1 MSDLEFSLNRRDALR
16 AALTTGAALAVP
28 SAFAQEEWPSKPVTM
43 VVGYPPGGQT
53 DFAARAV
60 STHMQNTLAQS
71 LVIDNKPGVNGN
83 IGAELVLRSAPDGYR
98 LLAGNG
104 VITIAPHTYRNIP
117 IVDPLKLTPI
127 GTMLTSGLMLVVP
140 ATSPIQDFKQFLQFV
155 KDASGKGGLNYAS
168 SGAGG
173 LTHVTME
180 LLRERIGKPTMTHIP
195 YKGTAPATV
204 DLIAGQVQAM
214 FDAVSALSPFVKS
227 KQMRPLLV
235 TTKNRVPSLPDV
247 PTAAEVGLKDFEIIS
262 FIGLYGPPGL
272 PAPIVRKANAALNA
286 ALKDPTVAKSITDRG
301 DDPGGGTSEDLAKLT
316 RDQFNLWGPIVRA
329 NDIRTD

>member
-1 MSDLEFSLNRRDALR
+1 MSDLDFSLNRRDALR
-16 AALTTGAALAVP
+16 AALAAGGALAAP
-28 SAFAQEEWPSKPVTM
+28 SLFAQPNWPSKPVTM

-53 DFAARAV
+53 DFAARVV
-60 STHMQNTLAQS
+60 STHMQNSLGQS

-83 IGAELVLRSAPDGYR
+83 IGAELVLRSPADGYR

-140 ATSPIQDFKQFLQFV
+140 TSSPIQNFQQFV
-155 KDASGKGGLNYAS
+155 QFAKDADKKGGMHYGS

-180 LLRERIGKPTMTHIP
+180 LLRDRIGKPAMNHIP
-195 YKGTAPATV
+195 YKGAAPVAV
-204 DLIAGQVQAM
+204 DLISGQVPVM
-214 FDAVSALSPFVKS
+214 IDAVSVVSPFIKS
-227 KQMRPLLV
+227 KQMRPLMV

-247 PTAAEVGLKDFEIIS
+247 PTAAECGLKDFEIIS

-272 PAPIVRKANAALNA
+272 PAAIVTKANAALNA
-286 ALKDPTVAKSITDRG
+286 ALKDPTVSKSITDRG
-301 DDPGGGTSEDLAKLT
+301 DEPGGGTPEELAKLT